1 MPGDSFMRMR
11 IRWLCLQS
19 GMAGVISM
27 RSDAKRGKILDRV
40 KKLLALSTSSN
51 VNEAANAAAAAQK
64 LMLEH
69 KLTEADV
76 SDTQEGQMFEL
87 SMGAAGFSMR
97 WKFVLVTAVARSFFC
112 EAVGLRVGQRRK
124 VRIVGRREDVEIAAR
139 VFRHLHSEINR
150 LAKIEIE
157 AVDWDE
163 GVYSCRLGLAA
174 GIEHDPGQYLE
185 SFRRGAVAAVIA
197 KFRTGEEDFV
207 ASDSRALVV
216 ASRGREQV
224 REYVGSKFTDTRKLG
239 PDDVVQ
245 VDDLAFVRGYE
256 QAQVIVL
263 PGEGSTSTA
272 GVNPRKDSGRETTR
286 SKPRDPAPGSP
297 AEVFV
302 KPSAKPAVDV
312 VVTHAGSV
320 PVVRPDQQGFHGE
333 GAEPGEDVRTGED
346 QNGESIFNRLK
357 KWWKAEN

>member
-19 GMAGVISM
+19 GMAGEISM

-69 KLTEADV
+69 RLTEADV

-124 VRIVGRREDVEIAAR
+124 VRIVGRKEDVEIAAH

-157 AVDWDE
+157 AIDWDE
-163 GVYSCRLGLAA
+163 GVCSYGLGMAF
-174 GIEHDPGQYLE
+174 GIEHDPKQYLE

-207 ASDSRALVV
+207 ASDSSALVV
-216 ASRGREQV
+216 ASRGREPV
-224 REYVGSKFTDTRKLG
+224 REYVVSKFTDTRKLG
-239 PDDVVQ
+239 HDDVVQ

-256 QAQVIVL
+256 QAQSISL
-263 PGEGSTSTA
+263 PGKGRTSTA
-272 GVNPRKDSGRETTR
+272 CGNPRKTTR
-286 SKPRDPAPGSP
+286 SKPMDPAPGSS

-346 QNGESIFNRLK
+346 RNVESIFNRLK